1 MLGIQVMQ
9 KKQET
14 LTKTFFVWN
23 QKFSCQL
30 LRLNIN
36 GESANTRVNQGF
48 EKINKYDTF
57 WLNLIYYF
65 NHVEMAAKTLVL
77 LMLIKW

>member
-14 LTKTFFVWN
+14 LTKTFFVWS

-30 LRLNIN
+30 LKLNIN

-65 NHVEMAAKTLVL
+65 NRVEMAAKILVL
-77 LMLIKW
+77 LMSIKW

>member
-14 LTKTFFVWN
+14 LTKTFFVWS

-30 LRLNIN
+30 LKLNIN

-65 NHVEMAAKTLVL
+65 NRVEMAAKTLVL
-77 LMLIKW
+77 LMSIKW